1 MKYKVARDP
10 VYSEIFISPLE
21 MIVLDTKPVQRL
33 RFLSQL
39 TGAEMVY
46 PGASHTRFAHSLG
59 TMHVAGLYA
68 DHLFPSDISK
78 VRILRLA
85 GLLHDIGHGPFSH
98 QFDDVVYPMAGVE
111 GGHDEHRKRI
121 LKELMPDHTLRS
133 FERIANDSMRE
144 HVLEDLK
151 ATVGDFKNLEDGLE
165 KLFSKIAGVF
175 EGEEEGTVEFNVIQG
190 PLGADRIDFILRD
203 SYNSGTRTFGTGAPD
218 RIIRNSL
225 ILNVGGKDV
234 LCYNI
239 KAMDDI
245 YSALFGRFMMYKNV
259 YFHKTS
265 RSADLMIQEILR
277 LSFKAL
283 KMEER
288 VKDLEKFVDM
298 TDVGILE
305 EIKMKA
311 AQVKE
316 DPSPEE
322 EDLLKARDILE
333 RLLRRDLWKVV
344 LEMPFSIEGIDP
356 TLVSRSLAVETLEK
370 MRSNIKKALERDVDP
385 EDEEILRRLYEN
397 FDDMFVVDTPYKLTL
412 VHPDEFL
419 QSKVLI
425 YDGKEILDF
434 DDYVKKY
441 PAYKLMTSNLIQIV
455 RIYITE
461 DLRWILRKYSIV
473 PEERIR
479 MVTRW

>member
-10 VYSEIFISPLE
+10 IYSEIFISPLE
-21 MIVLDTKPVQRL
+21 MVVLDTKPVQRL

-68 DHLFPSDISK
+68 EHLFPENPSK
-78 VRILRLA
+78 IRILRLA

-98 QFDDVVYPMAGVE
+98 QFDDVVYPMAGIP
-111 GGHDEHRKRI
+111 GGHDAHRKRI
-121 LKELMPDHTLRS
+121 LLELMPKHVLDS
-133 FERIANDSMRE
+133 MERISSDLRE
-144 HVLEDLK
+144 EVLEDLRT
-151 ATVGDFKNLEDGLE
+151 TVGDFKDVEEALQR
-165 KLFSKIAGVF
+165 LFTSVVDVF
-175 EGEEEGTVEFNVIQG
+175 EGEEEGSVEFNVVQG

-218 RIIRNSL
+218 RIIRNSTIAKL
-225 ILNVGGKDV
+225 SNREV

-239 KAMDDI
+239 KVMDDI

-265 RSADLMIQEILR
+265 RAADLMIQEILR
-277 LSFKAL
+277 LSFEPLNMK
-283 KMEER
+283 ER
-288 VKDLEKFVDM
+288 VEDLERFIDM
-298 TDVGILE
+298 TDVGIFE
-305 EIKMKA
+305 EIKEKA
-311 AQVKE
+311 SHRDADERLV
-316 DPSPEE
+316 
-322 EDLLKARDILE
+322 KAREILE

-370 MRSNIKKALERDVDP
+370 IRKSLKDLVDGGKYDP
-385 EDEEILRRLYEN
+385 EDFETLREIQER
-397 FDDMFVVDTPYKLTL
+397 FDEMFVVDTPYKLTL

-419 QSKVLI
+419 QSGVLI
-425 YDGKEILDF
+425 YDGERVMDF
-434 DDYVKKY
+434 DEYVKRY
-441 PAYKLMTSNLIQIV
+441 PAYRLMSNNLIQIV
-455 RIYITE
+455 RIYVTE
-461 DLRWILRKYSIV
+461 DVRWVLKKYSLL
-473 PEERIR
+473 PEERVR